1 MKIIKLVFLLMVTAL
16 AANSQTK
23 NYIDQPY
30 IEVSGNADTLVT
42 PNEIFIRIILSEKD
56 TRDRVAIEELEL
68 KMLTALK
75 TLNID
80 IEKDLT
86 ASDMMSNFKY
96 YILKNRDVIKTKTY
110 SLKVKDATTA
120 SQVFIKLEE
129 NEISNSYIERVDHSD
144 IENLKNIMRTKAI
157 SDAKTRAIA
166 LTKSIG
172 QTVGLAIHIVD
183 VANNNEQIQGRAR
196 ALQIR
201 GIASNKSSGY
211 DIPKIEFEKIKIES
225 NINVKF
231 VLK

>member
-129 NEISNSYIERVDHSD
+129 NEISNSYIERVDHTD
-144 IENLKNIMRTKAI
+144 IENLKNAMRTKAI

-183 VANNNEQIQGRAR
+183 VANNNEQLQGRAR
-196 ALQIR
+196 ATSKLDLMYK
-201 GIASNKSSGY
+201 KSK
-211 DIPKIEFEKIKIES
+211 DDLPKIEFEKIKIES

>member
-30 IEVSGNADTLVT
+30 IEVSGSADTLVT

-129 NEISNSYIERVDHSD
+129 NEISNSYIERVDHTD
-144 IENLKNIMRTKAI
+144 IENLKNAMRTKAI

-183 VANNNEQIQGRAR
+183 VANNNEQLQGRAR
-196 ALQIR
+196 ATSKLDLMYK
-201 GIASNKSSGY
+201 KSK
-211 DIPKIEFEKIKIES
+211 DDLPKIEFEKIKIES